1 MADNKSALLAAED
14 ADVGGASLQQAAPR
28 GSRAGVAICS
38 TLTHVLAI
46 STFALVVRLILK
58 YYDFGAPADG
68 SQAAIPSF
76 EFGTFGTH
84 PLLMVT
90 AFGLLSPVATVAYKT
105 YESLLGVSH
114 TVMKLVH
121 AFLQTAATLI
131 GAVGVASMY
140 ETHKGA
146 LHFQTA
152 HSWLGL
158 GAMVLFAVQWLFGT
172 LVYLNPWSPGW
183 LRAKL
188 MSTHVAVGTI
198 SIFLTLMAVFSG
210 PIALVW
216 RPVEAGGQVQKD
228 VWQLANASAITS
240 ALLLIS
246 VFMTFWESSRIH
258 LGKAQ

>member
-1 MADNKSALLAAED
+1 MTEHASLLAPDNDEA
-14 ADVGGASLQQAAPR
+14 ASLQRGGAR
-28 GSRAGVAICS
+28 GSRSGVALY
-38 TLTHVLAI
+38 TALTHVLAFT
-46 STFALVVRLILK
+46 TFGLVVRLITK
-58 YYDFGAPADG
+58 YYDFGTPADG
-68 SQAAIPSF
+68 SQAAVPSF

-90 AFGLLSPVATVAYKT
+90 AFGLLSPLATVLYKT

-114 TVMKLVH
+114 TVVKLAH
-121 AFLQTAATLI
+121 AFMQTSATII
-131 GAVGVASMY
+131 GLVGVASMY
-140 ETHKGA
+140 KTHEGA

-158 GAMVLFAVQWLFGT
+158 GAMALFAVQWVFGT

-216 RPVEAGGQVQKD
+216 RPVEAGGNVEKD
-228 VWQLANASAITS
+228 VWRLANASAITS
-240 ALLLIS
+240 ALLLVA
-246 VFMTFWESSRIH
+246 VFMTFWESSRVH
-258 LGKAQ
+258 LGKSQ

>member
-1 MADNKSALLAAED
+1 MTEHSSLLNPDKDEPT
-14 ADVGGASLQQAAPR
+14 SLQRGGLQ
-28 GSRAGVAICS
+28 GSRSGVAVY
-38 TLTHVLAI
+38 TALTHVLAFA
-46 STFALVVRLILK
+46 TFGLVVRLITK

-90 AFGLLSPVATVAYKT
+90 SFGLLSPLATVAYKT

-114 TVMKLVH
+114 AVVKLAH
-121 AFLQTAATLI
+121 AFLQTAATII
-131 GAVGVASMY
+131 GLVGVASMY
-140 ETHKGA
+140 KTHEGA

-152 HSWLGL
+152 HSWLGV
-158 GAMVLFAVQWLFGT
+158 GAMALFAVQWLFGT

-188 MSTHVAVGTI
+188 MSTHVAVGTV
-198 SIFLTLMAVFSG
+198 SMFLTLMAVFSG

-216 RPVEAGGQVQKD
+216 RPIEAGGSVETD
-228 VWQLANASAITS
+228 VWQLANVSAMTS
-240 ALLLIS
+240 ALLLVAIY
-246 VFMTFWESSRIH
+246 MTFWESSRFR
-258 LGKAQ
+258 LGKSQ